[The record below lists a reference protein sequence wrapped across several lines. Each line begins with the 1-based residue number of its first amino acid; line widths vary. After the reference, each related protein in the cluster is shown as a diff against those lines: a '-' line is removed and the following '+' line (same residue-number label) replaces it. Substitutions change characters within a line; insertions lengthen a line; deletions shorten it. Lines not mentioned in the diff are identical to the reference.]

1 MVMSSINPNLSKQ
14 GVWTVSND
22 GSLNEN
28 LLLNSAGI
36 IIDKQNNT
44 LDSRTEYYAWDVG
57 QSYAD
62 ISESTQV
69 TISFDLEMLVRDTTG
84 YGGQLQIYNTN
95 NKGLVQ
101 ISSISYYFKNEYA
114 VGDYIDKR
122 VSLVTTLVPR
132 TDATQQK
139 NFIEFYSG
147 YGTNNFYKISNVK
160 LEKGNKATLW
170 TPNPSDADYIPVSPT
185 SGIIETGNIAR
196 VYSNRMDAHEFYEI

>member
-1 MVMSSINPNLSKQ
+1 MATSNLNKQ
-14 GVWTVSND
+14 GVWTIIND
-22 GSLNEN
+22 GTLNEN
-28 LLLNSAGI
+28 LLLNSAGV

-84 YGGQLQIYNTN
+84 YGGRLQIYNTN

-170 TPNPSDADYIPVSPT
+170 TPNPSDIDYIPVSPT

-196 VYSNRMDAHEFYEI
+196 IYSNRMDAHEFYEI

>member
-1 MVMSSINPNLSKQ
+1 MATPNLNKQ

-22 GSLNEN
+22 CTLNEN
-28 LLLNSAGI
+28 LLLNSAGV
-36 IIDKQNNT
+36 IIDKQNNA

-84 YGGQLQIYNTN
+84 YSGQLYIYNTN

-101 ISSISYYFKNEYA
+101 ISGISYYFKNEYV
-114 VGDYIDKR
+114 VGDYINKR

-139 NFIEFYSG
+139 NFIEFYTG

-170 TPNPSDADYIPVSPT
+170 TPNPSDTDYISVSPT

-196 VYSNRMDAHEFYEI
+196 VYSNRVDAHEFYEI

>member
-1 MVMSSINPNLSKQ
+1 MATPNLNKQ
-14 GVWTVSND
+14 GVWTVTND
-22 GSLNEN
+22 GTLNEN

-36 IIDKQNNT
+36 IIDKQNNA

-84 YGGQLQIYNTN
+84 YNGQLYIYNTN

-101 ISSISYYFKNEYA
+101 ISGISYYFKNEYA

-139 NFIEFYSG
+139 NFIEFYTG

-170 TPNPSDADYIPVSPT
+170 TPNPSDTDYIPVSPT

>member
-28 LLLNSAGI
+28 LLLNSAGV

-84 YGGQLQIYNTN
+84 YGGQLQVYNTN

-101 ISSISYYFKNEYA
+101 ISGISY
-114 VGDYIDKR
+114 
-122 VSLVTTLVPR
+122 
-132 TDATQQK
+132 
-139 NFIEFYSG
+139 
-147 YGTNNFYKISNVK
+147 
-160 LEKGNKATLW
+160 
-170 TPNPSDADYIPVSPT
+170 
-185 SGIIETGNIAR
+185 
-196 VYSNRMDAHEFYEI
+196 

>member
-1 MVMSSINPNLSKQ
+1 MATPNLNKQ

-22 GSLNEN
+22 CTLNEN
-28 LLLNSAGI
+28 LLLNSAGV
-36 IIDKQNNT
+36 IIDKQNNA

-84 YGGQLQIYNTN
+84 YSGQLYIYNTN

-101 ISSISYYFKNEYA
+101 ISGISYYFKNEYV

-139 NFIEFYSG
+139 NFIEFYTG

-170 TPNPSDADYIPVSPT
+170 TPNPSDTDYISVSPT

-196 VYSNRMDAHEFYEI
+196 VYSNRVDAHEFYEI

>member
-1 MVMSSINPNLSKQ
+1 MIMATPNLNKQ
-14 GVWTVSND
+14 GVWTVTND
-22 GSLNEN
+22 GTLNEN
-28 LLLNSAGI
+28 LLLNSAGV
-36 IIDKQNNT
+36 IIDKQNNA

-84 YGGQLQIYNTN
+84 YNGQLYIYNTN

-101 ISSISYYFKNEYA
+101 ISGISYYFKNEYA

-122 VSLVTTLVPR
+122 ISLVTFLAPR

-139 NFIEFYSG
+139 NFIEFYTG

-170 TPNPSDADYIPVSPT
+170 TPNPSDTDYISVSPT

>member
-1 MVMSSINPNLSKQ
+1 MATPNLNKQ

-22 GSLNEN
+22 GTLNEN
-28 LLLNSAGI
+28 LLLNSAGV

-57 QSYAD
+57 QSYVD
-62 ISESTQV
+62 ISESTPV

-84 YGGQLQIYNTN
+84 YNGQLYIYNTN

-101 ISSISYYFKNEYA
+101 ISGISYYFKNEYA

-122 VSLVTTLVPR
+122 VSFVTTLVPR

-139 NFIEFYSG
+139 NFIEFYTG
-147 YGTNNFYKISNVK
+147 YGTNNF
-160 LEKGNKATLW
+160 
-170 TPNPSDADYIPVSPT
+170 
-185 SGIIETGNIAR
+185 
-196 VYSNRMDAHEFYEI
+196 

>member
-1 MVMSSINPNLSKQ
+1 MATPNLNKQ
-14 GVWTVSND
+14 GVWTVTND
-22 GSLNEN
+22 GTLNEN
-28 LLLNSAGI
+28 LLLNSAGV

-84 YGGQLQIYNTN
+84 YNGQLRIYNTN

-101 ISSISYYFKNEYA
+101 ISGISYYFKNEYA

-122 VSLVTTLVPR
+122 ISLVTTLVPR

-139 NFIEFYSG
+139 NFIEFYTG

-160 LEKGNKATLW
+160 LEKGDKATLW
-170 TPNPSDADYIPVSPT
+170 TPNPSDTDYIPVSPT

-196 VYSNRMDAHEFYEI
+196 VYSNRIDAHEFYEI